1 MTRAPAPT
9 YADIVLVER
18 LQNDAALGR
27 TATQRDWSIVRAFTK
42 IGLEPGVLV
51 VDMQAPAGEISHVR
65 SMLDG

>member
-1 MTRAPAPT
+1 
-9 YADIVLVER
+9 
-18 LQNDAALGR
+18 
-27 TATQRDWSIVRAFTK
+27 VRAFTK